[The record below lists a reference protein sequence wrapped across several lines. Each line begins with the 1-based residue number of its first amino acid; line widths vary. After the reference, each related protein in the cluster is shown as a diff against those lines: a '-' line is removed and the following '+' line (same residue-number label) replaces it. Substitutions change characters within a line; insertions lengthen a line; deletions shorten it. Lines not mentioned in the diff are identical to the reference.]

1 MLYEVV
7 VTSTVLII
15 GVFCLRRLT
24 MGKINMRLRYG
35 LWLLVAA
42 RLLLPVSV
50 GTSALSVMN
59 LMPETFR
66 EKAQAF
72 STGGAGTH
80 EISVDDGRDLT
91 PADGKDDVFSDRQY
105 TGAGM
110 ETAGGQAKEGV
121 GFTLPAGEAEQAE
134 TKLEG
139 KPTGK
144 NGAVSEAGGTP
155 LSKLLAALWFLGFF
169 AVGSYMLFES
179 QRFVRYLHRN
189 RGELPAERLPDEFAQ
204 RLAKRNMRVYQVTG
218 LPGPCLV
225 GRHIYIG
232 EGAAAKEQNL
242 IHVLA
247 HEYCHAL
254 HGDRFWAFLR
264 CALAAVYWFDPF
276 VWAAA
281 YAAKQ
286 DSELACDETAVGL
299 LGESSRFAYGR
310 TLLALLESGGSGK
323 CPGMSFMTEGGER
336 SVRERIT
343 ALAKKSR
350 TKRTVLIAVLAA
362 ATLVCG
368 CAFTGAEQEGV
379 DFVEETGQRETAGA
393 VGDGQ
398 NENDVPIA
406 IEGQEMPTVIEEG
419 GAEFDRI
426 QKEYEDVVAQEKLAE
441 EQVKEVEKKALE
453 EADKAAF
460 EETLHYHGD
469 MDDQE
474 LLQKQ
479 EFDVQSYYDWKSGK
493 NSEKPEDGWYLL
505 CREDGGL
512 IYLYGL
518 YTEEFGFRGL
528 KLRIGQDE
536 TTLDI
541 PWCASLSNKKSENIR
556 ILEYAENRA
565 PRRFVWKLPVEESG
579 TSEIWRLYSGFRY
592 DTGTIDLRT
601 LTEEDCLA
609 WAKKYLTFDVDKEAA
624 EALVTYDGDM
634 YLGAIDISAYQDFET
649 QDVQIVPDAVSF
661 TLDDS
666 EKKRLHYDGDEGDYQ
681 TYSDTLYEGTAVYLT
696 AGLKLK
702 GVDGLWFDGLSLLT
716 IQVVADEDS
725 ATGFRLESP
734 RIDET
739 YVACA
744 PWQEKAL
751 SNPGSRAGNATD
763 GDTGQD
769 ELEEPLV
776 NETQEHYDLEIAF
789 INPCPDCERISD
801 QYGERVNPATQEV
814 RVHTGVDM
822 AAKEGKDILAA
833 ADGTVF
839 MRGFD
844 AVNGNYVVLWHGQSG
859 QMTYYAHCKTVE
871 VKKGQQVAQGE
882 KIATVGQTGMATGP
896 FLHFAISS
904 GTNWEDPYFLELE

>member
-35 LWLLVAA
+35 LWLLVAV

-72 STGGAGTH
+72 STGGAATR
-80 EISVDDGRDLT
+80 EISVDDGQDLT
-91 PADGKDDVFSDRQY
+91 PAGGKDDVFSDRQY
-105 TGAGM
+105 TGAGI

-121 GFTLPAGEAEQAE
+121 GFTLAAGEAEQAE

-139 KPTGK
+139 KTTGK
-144 NGAVSEAGGTP
+144 NGAVSETGGTP
-155 LSKLLAALWFLGFF
+155 LSKLLAVLWVLGFF
-169 AVGSYMLFES
+169 AVGGYMLFES

-189 RGELPAERLPDEFAQ
+189 CRELPAERLPDEFAR

-242 IHVLA
+242 THVLA

-286 DSELACDETAVGL
+286 DSELACDETAVKL
-299 LGESSRFAYGR
+299 LGEPERFAYGR
-310 TLLALLESGGSGK
+310 TLISLLELAGGGER
-323 CPGMSFMTEGGER
+323 CPGTSFMTEGGER

-343 ALAKKSR
+343 ALTGTGRKK
-350 TKRTVLIAVLAA
+350 KAVLVAVLF
-362 ATLVCG
+362 ATALFCG
-368 CAFTGAEQEGV
+368 CAFTGAERT
-379 DFVEETGQRETAGA
+379 DATGQTDAETA
-393 VGDGQ
+393 VGDGAEQ
-398 NENDVPIA
+398 IFGA
-406 IEGQEMPTVIEEG
+406 QERQTVIEEDN
-419 GAEFDRI
+419 AEFERI
-426 QKEYEDVVAQEKLAE
+426 QKEYEEAVAREKLEEAE
-441 EQVKEVEKKALE
+441 EQIKALEQRALE
-453 EADKAAF
+453 EADRAAF

-469 MDDQE
+469 MDDKE

-479 EFDVQSYYDWKSGK
+479 EFDVQAYYDWQAGK
-493 NSEKPEDGWYLL
+493 GSEKPEDGWYLL
-505 CREDGGL
+505 CRDKNGM
-512 IYLYGL
+512 IFLYGL
-518 YTEEFGFRGL
+518 YTEDFGFRGL
-528 KLRIGQDE
+528 KTRIGQDV

-541 PWCASLSNKKSENIR
+541 SWCASYLNGNSENIR
-556 ILEYAENRA
+556 ILESAEDGS
-565 PRRFVWKLPVEESG
+565 PRRFVWKLLAEESG
-579 TSEIWRLYSGFRY
+579 TTEIWRLYEGYRY
-592 DTGTIDLRT
+592 DTGMIDLHI
-601 LTEEDCLA
+601 LTAEDCVG
-609 WAKKYLTFDVDKEAA
+609 WAKEHLSFTVDQAA
-624 EALVTYDGDM
+624 SEVDVTYDGDM
-634 YLGAIDISAYQDFET
+634 YLGAIDISAYADREVEE
-649 QDVQIVPDAVSF
+649 VQIVPDAVGF
-661 TLDDS
+661 ALDDPGM
-666 EKKRLHYDGDEGDYQ
+666 EKLHQ
-681 TYSDTLYEGTAVYLT
+681 IYSDASHDGTAVRLA
-696 AGLKLK
+696 AGLKFK
-702 GVDGLWFDGLSLLT
+702 GVDDLWFDGLPLLT
-716 IQVVADEDS
+716 IQVVEDEDS
-725 ATGFRLESP
+725 VTGFRLESP

-739 YVACA
+739 YAANA

-751 SNPGSRAGNATD
+751 SELESGTGHATD
-763 GDTGQD
+763 GAAGQD

-776 NETQEHYDLEIAF
+776 NETQAHHDLEIAF
-789 INPCPDCERISD
+789 INPCPDYERISD

-822 AAKEGKDILAA
+822 AAKEGTDILAA

-904 GTNWEDPYFLELE
+904 GTNWEEPYFLELE

>member
-7 VTSTVLII
+7 VTSTVLIL

-35 LWLLVAA
+35 LWLLVAV

-72 STGGAGTH
+72 STGGAATR
-80 EISVDDGRDLT
+80 EISVDDGQDLT
-91 PADGKDDVFSDRQY
+91 PAGGKDDVFSDRQY
-105 TGAGM
+105 TGAGI

-121 GFTLPAGEAEQAE
+121 GFTLAAGEAEQAE

-139 KPTGK
+139 KTTGK
-144 NGAVSEAGGTP
+144 NGAVSETGGTP
-155 LSKLLAALWFLGFF
+155 LSKLLAVLWGLGFF
-169 AVGSYMLFES
+169 AVGGYMLFES

-189 RGELPAERLPDEFAQ
+189 RRELPAERLPDEFAQ

-232 EGAAAKEQNL
+232 EGAAAKEQSL
-242 IHVLA
+242 THVLA

-299 LGESSRFAYGR
+299 LGEPERFAYGR
-310 TLLALLESGGSGK
+310 TLISLLELAGGGER
-323 CPGMSFMTEGGER
+323 CPGTSFMTEGGER

-343 ALAKKSR
+343 ALTGTGRKK
-350 TKRTVLIAVLAA
+350 KAVLVAVLF
-362 ATLVCG
+362 ATALFCG
-368 CAFTGAEQEGV
+368 CAFTGAERT
-379 DFVEETGQRETAGA
+379 DATGQTDAETA
-393 VGDGQ
+393 VGDGAEQ
-398 NENDVPIA
+398 IFGA
-406 IEGQEMPTVIEEG
+406 QERQTVIEEDN
-419 GAEFDRI
+419 AEFERI
-426 QKEYEDVVAQEKLAE
+426 QKEYEEAVAREKLEEAE
-441 EQVKEVEKKALE
+441 EQIKALEQRALE
-453 EADKAAF
+453 EADRAAF

-469 MDDQE
+469 MDDKE

-479 EFDVQSYYDWKSGK
+479 EFDVQAYYDWQAGK
-493 NSEKPEDGWYLL
+493 GSEKPEDGWYLL
-505 CREDGGL
+505 CRDKNGM
-512 IYLYGL
+512 IFLYGL
-518 YTEEFGFRGL
+518 YTEDFGFRGL
-528 KLRIGQDE
+528 KTRIGQDV

-541 PWCASLSNKKSENIR
+541 SWCASYLNGNSENIR
-556 ILEYAENRA
+556 ILESAEDGS
-565 PRRFVWKLPVEESG
+565 PRRFVWKLLAEESG
-579 TSEIWRLYSGFRY
+579 TTEIWRLYEGYRY
-592 DTGTIDLRT
+592 DTGMIDLHI
-601 LTEEDCLA
+601 LTAEDCVG
-609 WAKKYLTFDVDKEAA
+609 WAKEHLSFTVDQAA
-624 EALVTYDGDM
+624 SEVDVTYDGDM
-634 YLGAIDISAYQDFET
+634 YLGAIDISAYADREVEE
-649 QDVQIVPDAVSF
+649 VQIVPDAVGF
-661 TLDDS
+661 ALDDPGM
-666 EKKRLHYDGDEGDYQ
+666 EKLHQ
-681 TYSDTLYEGTAVYLT
+681 IYSDASHDGTAVRLA
-696 AGLKLK
+696 AGLKFK
-702 GVDGLWFDGLSLLT
+702 GVDDLWFDGLPLLT
-716 IQVVADEDS
+716 IQVVEDEDS
-725 ATGFRLESP
+725 VTGFRLESP

-739 YVACA
+739 YAANA

-751 SNPGSRAGNATD
+751 SELESGTGHATD
-763 GDTGQD
+763 GAAGQD

-776 NETQEHYDLEIAF
+776 NETQAHHDLEIAF
-789 INPCPDCERISD
+789 INPCPDYERISD

-822 AAKEGKDILAA
+822 AAKEGTDILAA

-904 GTNWEDPYFLELE
+904 GTNWEEPYFLELE